1 MKTEKRGAVR
11 SMTGFARASARISD
25 ALGFT
30 LGLKSVNHRF
40 LDPHLRLPA
49 GMDALEMQLRRLL

>member
-1 MKTEKRGAVR
+1 
-11 SMTGFARASARISD
+11 MTGFARVSGRISD

-40 LDPHLRLPA
+40 LDLHLRLPA
-49 GMDALEMQLRRLL
+49 GMDALEMQLRRLLKETAGARAR